1 MKTLPP
7 LKTRNR
13 SVNASQQ
20 CLRLTIVF
28 HPNLARI
35 GAYSDLLSWPDSA
48 PPNFPDVM
56 VIGRHSPCF
65 SDGESLAELHV
76 SRAALEIT
84 SARRV
89 PDPSALMLTL
99 RVPEHSE
106 CLLGPEE
113 QRELVADPEMLAR
126 GVAIRMGHG
135 VVALL
140 RSIAVDASELS
151 TSNAPPSGAPHV
163 NTLFKG
169 ASIEAARI
177 NRQIAAVA
185 ATDLPVMILG
195 ESGVG
200 KELVARSVHQLSHR
214 ASNPLISVNMGAIPE
229 ALAPA
234 ELFGAVKGAYTGAE
248 PRSGYFRDADQGT
261 LFLDEIGDTPETIQ
275 VQLLRALEQGDIQV
289 VGGKPHNVDVR
300 VIAATDA
307 AIGQGQGFR
316 HALHTRLA
324 GFTINVP
331 PLRSR
336 LEDIGPQAL
345 SMLRQQP
352 RPHPRF
358 PLEQCAEVDD
368 VSAHWGRV
376 FFDLLNREW
385 TGNSRELSRVVARAN
400 YDDPEVA
407 PSRERVAVQLPHRE
421 SDCDRAVGVTDEQ
434 IYAAYEAA
442 EFEVKGAANLVG
454 LSRTSMYRR
463 VEQHPD
469 CLLVGDLSD
478 KQIRDAMADET
489 DLQVLGRTLRVSARA
504 LRARVA
510 RLRGDYP
517 R

>member
-35 GAYSDLLSWPDSA
+35 GAYSDLLSWPDCV
-48 PPNFPDVM
+48 PPDFREVM

-76 SRAALEIT
+76 SRAALEIS
-84 SARRV
+84 SAHHI
-89 PDPSALMLTL
+89 PDPPALMLTL

-106 CLLGPEE
+106 CLLGPKE

-135 VVALL
+135 VVMLL
-140 RSIAVDASELS
+140 RSITVDVSELS
-151 TSNAPPSGAPHV
+151 TSNALHGK
-163 NTLFKG
+163 TLFKG

-214 ASNPLISVNMGAIPE
+214 ASNPLVSVNMGAIPE

-248 PRSGYFRDADQGT
+248 PRSGYFLDADQGT
-261 LFLDEIGDTPETIQ
+261 LFLDEIGDTPEAIQ

-289 VGGKPHNVDVR
+289 VGGKPRNVDVR

-358 PLEQCAEVDD
+358 PLEQCAEVEN

-400 YDDPEVA
+400 HDDPEVA

-421 SDCDRAVGVTDEQ
+421 SDCDHAAGVTDEQ

-504 LRARVA
+504 LRARVV
-510 RLRGDYP
+510 RLRADYP